1 MIEKNIFQC
10 YWNRNPSMEP
20 SVNEMI
26 YKYKSMNPGY
36 THNLYDDK
44 DMDNFVNKYFS
55 GDNLDSQGLENEI
68 AQKLAQV
75 YVTNE
80 GVEQFLFLNKKTGRY
95 VKYPTSELINTIGKD
110 IVVTSM
116 QDMTTR
122 LSLKKPVN

>member
-1 MIEKNIFQC
+1 MKKLLIYVSSILNVLDSEEVDDFQTDFSNHIEDRYSQHID
-10 YWNRNPSMEP
+10 
-20 SVNEMI
+20 I
-26 YKYKSMNPGY
+26 
-36 THNLYDDK
+36 D
-44 DMDNFVNKYFS
+44 VNKYFS

-122 LSLKKPVN
+122 LSLKKPVS